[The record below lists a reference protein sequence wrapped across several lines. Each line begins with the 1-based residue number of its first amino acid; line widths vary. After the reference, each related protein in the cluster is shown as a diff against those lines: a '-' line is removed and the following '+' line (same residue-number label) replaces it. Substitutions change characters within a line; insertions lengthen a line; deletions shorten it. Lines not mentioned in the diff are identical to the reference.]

1 MTTFRAR
8 VALALWLLA
17 SEPLYA
23 HEFWL
28 SAAGTE
34 RLLTGDT
41 ASLTLHVGEFF
52 KGEQLG
58 FSAPLTSTFRLYTAT
73 GNKDLRSLLP
83 TRTAVSTVAL
93 PLTTAGT
100 HLIAFD
106 SQPNRIDLSADRF
119 HAYLHDEGLD
129 AIKKQREVA
138 GTAEK
143 PARERYRR
151 YVKTMVQVGSQAH
164 ADAPVQ
170 AATPADKTYA
180 VKTGQRLEI
189 VPLVNPLLMSPGD
202 KLTVQLLFEGKPLAG
217 ALFKAWHQHDGQT
230 LMIRATSSPDGL
242 ASFNLPYAGP
252 WMISV
257 VHMVSAN
264 DTKATDWDSLWGNLT
279 FVVPSVD
286 SPSVSN

>member
-1 MTTFRAR
+1 MTTFRTR
-8 VALALWLLA
+8 VALALWLLTSA
-17 SEPLYA
+17 PLYA

-34 RLLTGDT
+34 RLLAGDT
-41 ASLTLHVGEFF
+41 ARLTLHVGEFF

-58 FSAPLTSTFRLYTAT
+58 FSAPLTSTFRLYSAT
-73 GNKDLRSLLP
+73 GNKDLHSLLP

-100 HLIAFD
+100 HLIVFD

-151 YVKTMVQVGSQAH
+151 YVKTMVLVGSQAN

-170 AATPADKTYA
+170 AATSVDKTYA

-202 KLTVQLLFEGKPLAG
+202 KLTVQLLFEGKPLGG
-217 ALFKAWHQHDGQT
+217 ALFKAWHQHDNQT
-230 LMIRATSSPDGL
+230 LIIRATSSPDGF

-264 DTKATDWDSLWGNLT
+264 DTKVTDWDSLWGNLT
-279 FVVPSVD
+279 FVVP
-286 SPSVSN
+286 

>member
-1 MTTFRAR
+1 MTKFRAR
-8 VALALWLLA
+8 VALALWLLTSA
-17 SEPLYA
+17 PLYA

-28 SAAGTE
+28 SASGTE
-34 RLLTGDT
+34 RLLAGDT

-83 TRTAVSTVAL
+83 MRTAVSTVAL

-100 HLIAFD
+100 HLITFD

-138 GTAEK
+138 GTAER
-143 PARERYRR
+143 PVRERYRR
-151 YVKTMVQVGSQAH
+151 YVKTMVQVGRQAN

-170 AATPADKTYA
+170 TATPVDKTYA

-217 ALFKAWHQHDGQT
+217 ALFKAWHQHDDQT
-230 LMIRATSSPDGL
+230 LMIRATSSPDGF

-264 DTKATDWDSLWGNLT
+264 DTKATDWESLWGNLT